1 MEWENYKVEIFWKV
15 CTPSFFHGALDYF
28 STFFLHQM
36 TPLHLAAES
45 DRIKMVN
52 YLVEQ
57 RADVNIQDHNGVII
71 FGHTMSLSFLF
82 PGCLV

>member
-1 MEWENYKVEIFWKV
+1 
-15 CTPSFFHGALDYF
+15 
-28 STFFLHQM
+28 M
-36 TPLHLAAES
+36 TPLRLAAES

-57 RADVNIQDHNGVII
+57 GADINTQDDNGVMI

-82 PGCLV
+82 PGSLV